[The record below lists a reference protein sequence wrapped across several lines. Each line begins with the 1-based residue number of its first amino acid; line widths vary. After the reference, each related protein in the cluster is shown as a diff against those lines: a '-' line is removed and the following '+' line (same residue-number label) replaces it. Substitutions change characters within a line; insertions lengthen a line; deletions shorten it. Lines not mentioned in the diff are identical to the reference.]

1 MGARWSRVWV
11 TGGGV
16 CAVGYTEGIVW
27 DIRYV
32 LECVCR
38 VCEGTRAHVVRVDAH
53 ARGRGGARATRREVR
68 RRRRG
73 RTRRGRRRGGCGCGW
88 MDGFVFVRSRAV
100 MRRMDARARECVNA
114 RASAMDDRRREAR
127 IRIRSSTVVRARGRR
142 GGDATTN
149 GRRKIIYIYICAFSS
164 RAREGETRRGIE
176 ETRD

>member
-1 MGARWSRVWV
+1 MR
-11 TGGGV
+11 GGGERGNCIGHSV
-16 CAVGYTEGIVW
+16 RIGV
-27 DIRYV
+27 
-32 LECVCR
+32 CVCR

-114 RASAMDDRRREAR
+114 RASAMDDRRRAR
-127 IRIRSSTVVRARGRR
+127 AFAFDRRRWCARE
-142 GGDATTN
+142 DD
-149 GRRKIIYIYICAFSS
+149 
-164 RAREGETRRGIE
+164 EGETRRRTGE
-176 ETRD
+176 EYIYIYIYMRVLESRARGRDASRDRRDERLTTRMTVVRLLGC